1 MWAQLQPP
9 VNMETHS
16 TSFLFLQDSVPGGS
30 LIAIDTAP
38 TYTIDKA
45 QDIGI
50 TSIETAVQDN
60 KTTESPQTIVE
71 EK

>member
-1 MWAQLQPP
+1 MWAQLQTP

-16 TSFLFLQDSVPGGS
+16 TSFLQDSVPSGS
-30 LIAIDTAP
+30 VIAIDTAP

-50 TSIETAVQDN
+50 TSIETDVQDN

>member
-1 MWAQLQPP
+1 MWAQLQTPI
-9 VNMETHS
+9 NMETHS
-16 TSFLFLQDSVPGGS
+16 TSFLQDSVPSGS
-30 LIAIDTAP
+30 VIAIDTAP

-45 QDIGI
+45 QD
-50 TSIETAVQDN
+50 IETAVQDN